1 MNTAL
6 IFDECDRDQ
15 NEYRDEHDAL
25 FIPRE
30 FENPEQRFHSVWH
43 SFGTRYVARLTT
55 SLTDPLCDA
64 GSQLIRDPSLRSNDE
79 PVAFIVSRSESD
91 LLFPLRES
99 L

>member
-30 FENPEQRFHSVWH
+30 FENPEQRFHSMWH
-43 SFGTRYVARLTT
+43 SFGIRYVAPLTT
-55 SLTDPLCDA
+55 SL
-64 GSQLIRDPSLRSNDE
+64 
-79 PVAFIVSRSESD
+79 IVMLSEAKH
-91 LLFPLRES
+91 L
-99 L
+99 